1 MACISLGFAFP
12 ELLMKKIQAGLRH
25 FAQAVAAAM
34 MALMFLTFM
43 LQIFVRYS
51 ARLEWLSARFPILD
65 PTLYGWT
72 LEFCLLLWV
81 WLVFWGNAFVVRERD
96 HVTFDILFHAVRPA
110 VRRWF
115 IVISGVA
122 ICVGLMLS
130 VEPTWSK
137 FYILRLKKTATLSTV
152 FGDWI
157 RMRDVYSIYIFFLIA
172 VALRYAWAVYRAIRF
187 GVEEPPQDTARD
199 TTQ

>member
-1 MACISLGFAFP
+1 
-12 ELLMKKIQAGLRH
+12 MKKAQAALSH

-34 MALMFLTFM
+34 MATMFLTFI
-43 LQIFVRYS
+43 LQIVVRYS
-51 ARLEWLSARFPILD
+51 ARLEWLSEQFPILD

-96 HVTFDILFHAVRPA
+96 HVTFDILFYAVRPSI
-110 VRRWF
+110 RRWF

-122 ICVGLMLS
+122 ICAGLILS

-157 RMRDVYSIYIFFLIA
+157 RMRDVYSNYIFFLIA
-172 VALRYAWAVYRAIRF
+172 VALRYGWAVYRAVRF
-187 GVEEPPQDTARD
+187 GVEEPIDDVPEDAAQ
-199 TTQ
+199 